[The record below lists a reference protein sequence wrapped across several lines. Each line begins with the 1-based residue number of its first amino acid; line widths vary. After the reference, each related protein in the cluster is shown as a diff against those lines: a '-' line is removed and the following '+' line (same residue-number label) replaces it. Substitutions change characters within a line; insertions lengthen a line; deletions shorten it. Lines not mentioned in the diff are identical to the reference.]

1 MVENIEDL
9 IRLGEDSVH
18 EFKSIRIQGKRVADP
33 DAREISD
40 DFASAANASG
50 GLPNSMALDEIG
62 ERQFARNE
70 LICTCLSRCPV
81 KKRLAE
87 VKRERI
93 MDKRGEG
100 VPVILSAS
108 GRLSGKRPEYK
119 LLGESELLLT
129 IHSVPIDDRKKLRE
143 MITSSGETINSGR
156 KTIRESGGTI
166 KSTGGVI
173 NKVGETINHVAE
185 TTSETIIDTIKS
197 NPGISLVGIV
207 ERAGRSRATV
217 ARVVATL
224 KKEGCVEYRGSK
236 KTGGYFSVS

>member
-1 MVENIEDL
+1 
-9 IRLGEDSVH
+9 
-18 EFKSIRIQGKRVADP
+18 
-33 DAREISD
+33 
-40 DFASAANASG
+40 
-50 GLPNSMALDEIG
+50 
-62 ERQFARNE
+62 
-70 LICTCLSRCPV
+70 
-81 KKRLAE
+81 
-87 VKRERI
+87 

-108 GRLSGKRPEYK
+108 DRLSGKCPEYK

-143 MITSSGETINSGR
+143 MMTSSGETINSGR
-156 KTIRESGGTI
+156 KTIRESGETI
-166 KSTGGVI
+166 KSNSGVI

-185 TTSETIIDTIKS
+185 AISDTIKS

-207 ERAGRSRATV
+207 ERVGRSRATV
-217 ARVVATL
+217 SRVVATL